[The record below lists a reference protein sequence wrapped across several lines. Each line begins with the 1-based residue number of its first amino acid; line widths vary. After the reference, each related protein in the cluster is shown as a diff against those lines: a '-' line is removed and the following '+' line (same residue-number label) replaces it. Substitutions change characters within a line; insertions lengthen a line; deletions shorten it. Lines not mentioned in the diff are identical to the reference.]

1 MNIFNCKIDLEKGIE
16 TSQSL
21 LKLCMNQFLQHN
33 QREATPAK
41 NHIELSCAHTS
52 WGQRAKCNVYT
63 EEEKDRQ
70 YTHGFVNTPKFWF
83 SDSGDPMEVLAD
95 DQAIRDAIGKLD
107 CRPKRHV

>member
-1 MNIFNCKIDLEKGIE
+1 MNH
-16 TSQSL
+16 
-21 LKLCMNQFLQHN
+21 FLQHN